1 MITKREILE
10 KLVTL
15 EAILLD
21 TNDDLAKLERKVTK
35 LTKELKNETKK

>member
-35 LTKELKNETKK
+35 LAKELKNETKK